1 MTTRPLPAEPGM
13 HYLDFLA
20 NDGCPLAFKSSLP
33 LPSSPPPPSPKTC
46 LLLLH
51 GFSGSSSYFTRNY
64 PALTAPARTTTWV
77 VAPDLRGHGRSGRPQ
92 HGYHVARLAMD
103 LDNLVTHLRRTFPG
117 TEDTKFI
124 AVGCSIGA
132 AVLWTH
138 LELFGGDSTTSPFAG
153 FVFVDQAP
161 LQDRA
166 ERFGWGKE
174 MAHHGCYDEK
184 TMLGAQEA
192 WSERLE
198 EAARGLVEECLGYRA
213 GVREGD
219 KVVLK
224 SEEWEDEEFF
234 VGISKLCD
242 GRWLARLIAD
252 HTRYDH
258 REAIELVRVPVMVMA
273 AERSG
278 CFSVDGMMETARR
291 AEKGVGMKGRV
302 FSEVFDAG
310 HWLFYEQPEEFN
322 QRLLKFVD
330 FVMAEGEAS

>member
-1 MTTRPLPAEPGM
+1 MMATHPLPAEPGM
-13 HYLDFLA
+13 HYLSFLA
-20 NDGCPLAFKSSLP
+20 NDNCPLAFQSSLP
-33 LPSSPPPPSPKTC
+33 LPSPTPAPAPKTC

-51 GFSGSSSYFTRNY
+51 GFSGSSSYFTRNL
-64 PALTAPARTTTWV
+64 PALTPSTWV
-77 VAPDLRGHGRSGRPQ
+77 VAPDLRGHGRSGHPQ
-92 HGYHVARLAMD
+92 HGYHVARLALD

-117 TEDTKFI
+117 TDNTKFI

-138 LELFGGDSTTSPFAG
+138 LELFGGDPETSPFAG
-153 FVFVDQAP
+153 MVFVDQAP

-166 ERFGWGKE
+166 ERFGWGE
-174 MAHHGCYDEK
+174 GMAHRGCFDER
-184 TMLGAQEA
+184 TMLGAQAA
-192 WSERLE
+192 WSDRLE
-198 EAARGLVEECLGYRA
+198 EAARGLVGECLGYRA
-213 GVREGD
+213 GGRAGILEG
-219 KVVLK
+219 
-224 SEEWEDEEFF
+224 EEREDEQFF
-234 VGISKLCD
+234 VGISRMCD

-258 REAIELVRVPVMVMA
+258 REAIELVRVPVLVMA
-273 AERSG
+273 AERSR
-278 CFSVDGMMETARR
+278 CFSVEGMMETARR
-291 AEKGVGMKGRV
+291 AEKGEGMEGRV

>member
-1 MTTRPLPAEPGM
+1 MTTAPIPAEPGM
-13 HYLDFLA
+13 HYLSFLA
-20 NDGCPLAFKSSLP
+20 NDGCPLAFQSS
-33 LPSSPPPPSPKTC
+33 LPSSPAPTPETC

-51 GFSGSSSYFTRNY
+51 GFSGSSAYFTRNY
-64 PALTAPARTTTWV
+64 PTLTASGIWV
-77 VAPDLRGHGRSGRPQ
+77 VAPDLRGHGRSGHPQ
-92 HGYHVARLAMD
+92 HGYHVARLALD
-103 LDNLVTHLRRTFPG
+103 LDNLITHLRRTFPG
-117 TEDTKFI
+117 TTRTKFI

-138 LELFGGDSTTSPFAG
+138 LELFGGDPATSPFAG
-153 FVFVDQAP
+153 MVFVDQAP

-166 ERFGWGKE
+166 ERFGWGE
-174 MAHHGCYDEK
+174 GMAHRGCFDER
-184 TMLGAQEA
+184 TMLGAQAA
-192 WSERLE
+192 WSDRLE
-198 EAARGLVEECLGYRA
+198 EAARGLVGECLGYRA
-213 GVREGD
+213 GVRREGD
-219 KVVLK
+219 RVVLEG
-224 SEEWEDEEFF
+224 EERKDEEFF
-234 VGISKLCD
+234 VGISRLCD

-258 REAIELVRVPVMVMA
+258 REAIELVRVPVLVMA

-278 CFSVDGMMETARR
+278 CFSVEGMMETARR
-291 AEKGVGMKGRV
+291 AEKGEGMEGRV

>member
-1 MTTRPLPAEPGM
+1 MTTPPLPAEPGM
-13 HYLDFLA
+13 HYLSFLA
-20 NDGCPLAFKSSLP
+20 NDACPLAFQSSLP
-33 LPSSPPPPSPKTC
+33 SPAPAPAIC

-51 GFSGSSSYFTRNY
+51 GFSGSSSYFTRNL
-64 PALTAPARTTTWV
+64 PALITPTTWV
-77 VAPDLRGHGRSGRPQ
+77 IAPDLRGHGLSGRPQ
-92 HGYHVARLAMD
+92 HGYHVARLALD
-103 LDNLVTHLRRTFPG
+103 LDNLITHLRRTFPG
-117 TEDTKFI
+117 ADNTKFI

-138 LELFGGDSTTSPFAG
+138 LELFGSGPDTSPFAG
-153 FVFVDQAP
+153 MVFVDQAP

-166 ERFGWGKE
+166 ERFGWGE
-174 MAHHGCYDEK
+174 GMAHRGCFDER

-192 WSERLE
+192 WCERLE
-198 EAARGLVEECLGYRA
+198 EAARGLVGECLGYRA

-219 KVVLK
+219 RVV
-224 SEEWEDEEFF
+224 SEGEEREDEEFF
-234 VGISKLCD
+234 VGISRMCD
-242 GRWLARLIAD
+242 GRWLAKLIAD

-258 REAIELVRVPVMVMA
+258 REAIELVRVPVLVMA

-278 CFSVDGMMETARR
+278 CFSVEGMMETARR
-291 AEKGVGMKGRV
+291 AEKGEGMEGRV

-330 FVMAEGEAS
+330 FVMAEGDAS

>member
-1 MTTRPLPAEPGM
+1 M
-13 HYLDFLA
+13 HYLDFFA
-20 NDGCPLAFKSSLP
+20 NDGCPLAFQSSLP
-33 LPSSPPPPSPKTC
+33 LPSRSPAPKTC

-64 PALTAPARTTTWV
+64 PALTAATWV
-77 VAPDLRGHGRSGRPQ
+77 IAPDLRGHGRSGRPP
-92 HGYHVARLAMD
+92 HGYHVARLALD
-103 LDNLVTHLRRTFPG
+103 LDNLVTHLRRTFP
-117 TEDTKFI
+117 DTKFI

-138 LELFGGDSTTSPFAG
+138 LELFGGDSKTSPFAG

-166 ERFGWGKE
+166 ERFGWGAG
-174 MAHHGCYDEK
+174 MAHRGCYDER

-198 EAARGLVEECLGYRA
+198 EAARGLVGECLGYRA
-213 GVREGD
+213 GAREGD
-219 KVVLK
+219 RVVLK
-224 SEEWEDEEFF
+224 EEEERDEVFF
-234 VGISKLCD
+234 VGISKLCN

-258 REAIELVRVPVMVMA
+258 REAIELVRVPVLVMA

-291 AEKGVGMKGRV
+291 AEKGEGMEGRV
-302 FSEVFDAG
+302 FSEVFDTG
-310 HWLFYEQPEEFN
+310 HWLFYEKSEEFN
-322 QRLLKFVD
+322 QRLLRFVD